1 MSNDLVKF
9 KQNLTLMA
17 DQGELPLPSTVP
29 LEAFKSAAIVA
40 FQTNPQVRKA
50 TPASLFTA
58 LRQIAGMGLMPD
70 GREAAIVVYG
80 DKAQAQPM
88 VSGLRKIARNSGQV
102 VSMWEEVVFEGED
115 FVFRVVDGERKFDH
129 LNADGTPLNP
139 MKRKRGQII
148 GAYAV
153 AKLKDGTIEFEAMDR
168 EQIEKRRKASPNQK
182 GDKATGIWADW
193 HEEMCRKTVLR
204 ALVKRLPMST
214 EDYNRL
220 QNDPTFRDVDEPR
233 DVTPQETTEER
244 LRRLAMERQAP
255 KEETPPE
262 AAPEPV
268 VEDAVVV
275 DGYYQEGRDAHAAG
289 KQDTDCPYPHNSPEM
304 AKWVDG
310 FFDAME
316 SQ

>member
-1 MSNDLVKF
+1 MNDLVTF
-9 KQNLTLMA
+9 KKNLGLMA
-17 DQGELPLPSTVP
+17 DRGELALPSTVSV
-29 LEAFKSAAIVA
+29 EAFKNAAIVA
-40 FQTNPQVRKA
+40 FQTNPTIRR
-50 TPASLFTA
+50 ASAETLFTS

-88 VSGLRKIARNSGQV
+88 VQGLRKIARNSGQV
-102 VSMWEEVVFEGED
+102 VSMWEEMVFEGEEI
-115 FVFRVVDGERKFDH
+115 VVRVVDGVRQFDH
-129 LNADGTPLNP
+129 VNEDGTPLNP
-139 MKRKRGQII
+139 MRRKRGNIV

-153 AKLKDGTIEFEAMDR
+153 AKLKDGTIEFEPMDK

-182 GDKATGIWADW
+182 GDKPTGIWADW
-193 HEEMCRKTVLR
+193 YEEMARKTVLR

-233 DVTPQETTEER
+233 DVTPQESTEER

-262 AAPEPV
+262 AAPEPAET

-275 DGYYQEGRDAHAAG
+275 DPFEEGKAAHAAG

>member
-1 MSNDLVKF
+1 M
-9 KQNLTLMA
+9 
-17 DQGELPLPSTVP
+17 
-29 LEAFKSAAIVA
+29 
-40 FQTNPQVRKA
+40 
-50 TPASLFTA
+50 
-58 LRQIAGMGLMPD
+58 
-70 GREAAIVVYG
+70 
-80 DKAQAQPM
+80 DK
-88 VSGLRKIARNSGQV
+88 
-102 VSMWEEVVFEGED
+102 
-115 FVFRVVDGERKFDH
+115 
-129 LNADGTPLNP
+129 
-139 MKRKRGQII
+139 
-148 GAYAV
+148 
-153 AKLKDGTIEFEAMDR
+153 

-182 GDKATGIWADW
+182 GDKPTGIWADW
-193 HEEMCRKTVLR
+193 YEEMARKTVLR